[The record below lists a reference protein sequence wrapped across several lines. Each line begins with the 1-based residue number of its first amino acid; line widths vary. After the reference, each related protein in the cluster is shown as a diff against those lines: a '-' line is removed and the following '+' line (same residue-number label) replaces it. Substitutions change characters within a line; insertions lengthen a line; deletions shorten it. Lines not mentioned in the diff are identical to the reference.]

1 MLELARES
9 RGLLQSELAEKIEA
23 HQSQLSKIE
32 QGLKSVDRELLEKIA
47 LTLNYPAKFFLQN
60 NTVFTPGIGFDR
72 NRKSLDSRKRK
83 SIDAIANIYRIN
95 LQKLLSAVELD
106 VEDIPKIDSFNYAY
120 KPNDAE
126 LVASAVRQYYQ
137 LPKGPINNLTKL
149 VEDAGIFVI
158 ETDFGTTKQ
167 DGFTLDTP
175 DTPPIIFINKILP
188 PDRYRFTI
196 AHEFGHIILH
206 KFPTPESEQEANT
219 FASNFL
225 FPDEEAKD
233 ELDIFKYKSL
243 NLKILQRL
251 KYKYGI
257 SLQTIVSKGMKLN
270 FFNEND
276 RKYFYV
282 QLSRAGYKS
291 TNEPDCGLQKEK
303 PTLLKNLIHL
313 YRNELNYSIDDLSEM
328 LFLNSD
334 DLQNKFPLEQNTP
347 KLRLVNKDI

>member
-9 RGLLQSELAEKIEA
+9 RGLLQSELAERIGA
-23 HQSQLSKIE
+23 HQSQISKIE
-32 QGLKSVDRELLEKIA
+32 QGIKSVDQDLLDKISFS
-47 LTLNYPAKFFLQN
+47 LNYPPKFFLQSN
-60 NTVFTPGIGFDR
+60 SVFTPGIGFDR

-106 VEDIPKIDSFNYAY
+106 VADIPRIDSFDNGF

-137 LPKGPINNLTKL
+137 LPKGPIDNLTKL
-149 VEDAGIFVI
+149 IEDAGIFVI

-175 DTPPIIFINKILP
+175 DTPPIIFVNNVLP
-188 PDRYRFTI
+188 PDRYRFTL

-206 KFPTPESEQEANT
+206 KFPTPDSELEANT

-225 FPDEEAKD
+225 FPDEEAID
-233 ELDIFKYKSL
+233 ELDIFKFKSL

-270 FFNEND
+270 FFDEND

-313 YRNELNYSIDDLSEM
+313 YRDELNYSIDELSEI
-328 LFLNSD
+328 LYLNSD
-334 DLQNKFPLEQNTP
+334 DLLNKFPFEQNTP
-347 KLRLVNKDI
+347 KLRLINKDI